1 MQGLCREE
9 DDMKNRILAILLVAA
24 MMAAIYTAGPAEAA
38 RTTAAYKVLE
48 PIHQDNLTIF
58 PVVARNTQDTSQ
70 FLTLDEGMR
79 SGEVVVTESGR
90 LTSMIRHR
98 PGQTA
103 AGGAQVNQ
111 LVLVNN
117 SSRPLILL
125 AGEIVTGG
133 KQDRVVGSDRIV
145 PAKSDPI
152 DLAVFCVEPG
162 RWTGATEK
170 FSASAPIM
178 AQPSVRKQAMAER
191 NQEQVWAEVNSSRKA
206 MAAAAAGGLPGNGAS
221 APPSTTSY
229 AGAMDAPVFR
239 AKVERVAAPL
249 ERSYE
254 DLMGKLRDRKA
265 VGVVVAINN
274 RLEWFDVFA
283 SEALLQKYWPKLVRS
298 YAAES
303 LTNRSSTAKAPSLEE
318 AQNFLETIKGEQEVS
333 RTEEDVYRQT
343 EIKGAGWKAFRLT
356 ALLPKTGFDLH
367 LAKMTTVTARS
378 ADSETPTNM
387 LMRRRG
393 ID

>member
-1 MQGLCREE
+1 
-9 DDMKNRILAILLVAA
+9 MKDRILAILLVAS
-24 MMAAIYTAGPAEAA
+24 MMAAIYAAGPVWAA
-38 RTTAAYKVLE
+38 KTTAAYQVLE

-90 LTSMIRHR
+90 LASTMIRHR
-98 PGQTA
+98 PGQMA

-145 PAKSDPI
+145 PAKSEPI

-162 RWTGATEK
+162 RWTGASEQ

-206 MAAAAAGGLPGNGAS
+206 MAAAPGGGVGGVLGPV

-229 AGAMDAPVFR
+229 AAAMDTPVYR
-239 AKVERVAAPL
+239 AKVEQVAAPL

-283 SEALLQKYWPKLVRS
+283 SESLLQKYWPKLVRS

-303 LTNRSSTAKAPSLEE
+303 LTNRNSAAKAPSLEE
-318 AQNFLETIKGEQEVS
+318 AQNFLENIKGEQEVS

-343 EIKGAGWKAFRLT
+343 EIKASGWKAFRLT
-356 ALLPKTGFDLH
+356 SLLPKTGFDVH
-367 LAKMTTVTARS
+367 LAKMTTVTAKS

-387 LMRRRG
+387 LMRRRTVE
-393 ID
+393 